1 MNRSTRPASR
11 PGFTLIELLVVIA
24 IIAIL
29 IGLLLPAVQ
38 KVREAASRMKCTNNL
53 KQLGLAMHGHH
64 DALGKFPIG
73 SSAGSRP
80 RQTWVMS
87 LWPYIEQTAL
97 AGKNNLNN
105 NFYQEP
111 ATIGGTMNGLCGSRV
126 PGYYCPSDNGVD
138 LNTTYYQR
146 TRGNYMV
153 CWGNTRYGQGVPVV
167 GSGPGAGMFSHKDG
181 DRAQPVTVTFGSISD
196 GTSNTLMLAESLM
209 AKSPADNDWR
219 GDIHNDDGVFRF
231 HTITPPNSTVADIIA
246 SGWFQNAN
254 DPLMPAVAGGGNE
267 QVAAARSRHTGGV
280 NAGLADGS
288 VRFFRNST
296 APVTWMAL
304 GTMNGGEVVSVD

>member
-1 MNRSTRPASR
+1 MAGYLAWS
-11 PGFTLIELLVVIA
+11 
-24 IIAIL
+24 
-29 IGLLLPAVQ
+29 
-38 KVREAASRMKCTNNL
+38 
-53 KQLGLAMHGHH
+53 LAMHGHH
-64 DALGKFPIG
+64 DALGRFPIG
-73 SSAGSRP
+73 SQGGSLP
-80 RQTWVMS
+80 RQTWVMN
-87 LWPYIEQTAL
+87 LWAYVEQTAL
-97 AGKNNLNN
+97 AGKNDLTA
-105 NFYQEP
+105 NFYGPP
-111 ATIGGTMNGLCGSRV
+111 ATITGTMNGLCGSRV

-181 DRAQPVTVTFGSISD
+181 DRSQPVTVTFGSISD

-254 DPLMPAVAGGGNE
+254 DPLMPAVAGGGNA